1 MPESVSS
8 PCRPRWLAKSTRSCS
23 TTPAPAVTRGPSET
37 SVPSV
42 KRRTRPRNPWSETIR
57 LVPPPVTITGVP
69 LARAAATAAMKA
81 CSSRVSANRS
91 AGPPIPNRVKR
102 ASGVRAET
110 VKLGIS
116 ARRTCVSSVVGI
128 TLIIGEAYFVRSAFP
143 GFPAEGLAFFAAL
156 QRHNRRE
163 WFQPRK
169 AIFEEK
175 LKQPMRELVGAVNS
189 AMRSFAPDYVTD
201 PDKAIYRIYRDTRF
215 SKDKTPYKDH
225 IAASFSRRGDKA
237 GAGFYFA
244 VSHKEVGIGGGLY
257 MPEPEALLA
266 IRQHL
271 AERHEEFR
279 KIAGARA
286 VRQLFV
292 EVQGEKLTRVPKGY
306 PCDHPAADLLRL
318 KQYLLYVE
326 MPPDL
331 AATPAVY
338 TEVVKHFRAM
348 TPFVE
353 FLNAP
358 LRGQRQ

>member
-1 MPESVSS
+1 
-8 PCRPRWLAKSTRSCS
+8 
-23 TTPAPAVTRGPSET
+23 
-37 SVPSV
+37 
-42 KRRTRPRNPWSETIR
+42 
-57 LVPPPVTITGVP
+57 
-69 LARAAATAAMKA
+69 
-81 CSSRVSANRS
+81 
-91 AGPPIPNRVKR
+91 
-102 ASGVRAET
+102 
-110 VKLGIS
+110 
-116 ARRTCVSSVVGI
+116 
-128 TLIIGEAYFVRSAFP
+128 VRSGFP

-189 AMRSFAPDYVTD
+189 AMRSFAPEYATD

-237 GAGFYFA
+237 GAGYYFA
-244 VSHKEVGIGGGLY
+244 VSHKEVAIGGGIY
-257 MPEPEALLA
+257 MPEPQTLVA

-279 KIAGARA
+279 KIAAARA
-286 VRQLFV
+286 VRRLFTA
-292 EVQGEKLTRVPKGY
+292 VQGEQLTRVPKGY
-306 PCDHPAADLLRL
+306 PCDHPAADLLRM

-326 MPPDL
+326 LPPDL
-331 AATPAVY
+331 ATTPALY

-358 LRGQRQ
+358 LRGKHTNTQPEF